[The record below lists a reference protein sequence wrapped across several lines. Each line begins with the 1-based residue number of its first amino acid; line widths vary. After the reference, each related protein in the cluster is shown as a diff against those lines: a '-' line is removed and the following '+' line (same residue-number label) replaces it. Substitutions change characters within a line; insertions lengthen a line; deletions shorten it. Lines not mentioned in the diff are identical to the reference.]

1 MRAFRECRVAP
12 AIRAHHDKEEVMQS
26 RLLLGAVAAASIVV
40 STPALADAQSD
51 LKAQVEALQKQLDL
65 LKAQLDQVTTDMK
78 KQQEAGPHDA
88 KGGGP
93 FLERKPGD
101 ALTFLTPG
109 GGEVTLY
116 GNLDVSFDYTT
127 KGLKSDYGD
136 NGGVPVGKMG
146 WQSAI
151 GTNLSYLGAR
161 GKHPLKPDLDFVWQL
176 EAGIDISATPGTK
189 QTTSNISDTVNG
201 ALFSRNSFVG
211 FSGKDWGAVMIGK
224 SETPYKTSTDRLNP
238 FSGMLGDYRVMI
250 GNTGGDNRV
259 EFGLRASH
267 AIWYESPSWNGASF
281 KAMYSPGQN
290 RDNTSSIVPSSE
302 PDCAGGNIPGSG
314 ALPPTCND
322 GSFGDLYSVSAQY
335 LRGPFYLTTAYEVH
349 RNVNRTSDLENLD
362 PRDVG
367 DESAVKVGA
376 QYTFAPRTTVSALWE
391 RTHRDLPSDLEFQNE
406 RSRPNATWLA
416 LTQVLTDKDNV
427 SFGWGHAG
435 KSKGF
440 LGVHNTPDNQTS
452 FDNSANLYSVA
463 WRHLLD
469 RNTTLYADWAM
480 TVNRADAHYD
490 LGAGGHGVT
499 TDCHDSTPL
508 AAFDPTTGGVTN
520 TGPHCFSGGRLEGVS
535 VGVNYKF

>member
-1 MRAFRECRVAP
+1 MRRTMVLA
-12 AIRAHHDKEEVMQS
+12 
-26 RLLLGAVAAASIVV
+26 AVAGASLAAMSV
-40 STPALADAQSD
+40 PAHADAQSD
-51 LKAQVEALQKQLDL
+51 LKAQVDALQKQLDAV
-65 LKAQLDQVTTDMK
+65 KAQLEQVSAEMQ
-78 KQQEAGPHDA
+78 KQKAAAPAQAQA
-88 KGGGP
+88 QGGP
-93 FLERKPGD
+93 FLRQKPGD
-101 ALTFLTPG
+101 PLTVLTPG

-116 GNLDVSFDYTT
+116 GNFDVSFDYTT

-136 NGGVPVGKMG
+136 NGGVPVGKTG
-146 WQSAI
+146 WQPAI
-151 GTNLSYLGAR
+151 GTNLSYIGGR
-161 GKHPLKPDLDFVWQL
+161 GTHPLMPDFDFVWQL

-201 ALFSRNSFVG
+201 ALFSRNSFIG
-211 FSGKDWGAVMIGK
+211 FAGHDWGGVRIGK

-238 FSGMLGDYRVMI
+238 FSGMLGDYRVIM

-267 AIWYESPSWNGASF
+267 AIWYESPSWSGASF

-290 RDNTSSIVPSSE
+290 RDNTSSIVPSAE

-322 GSFGDLYSVSAQY
+322 GSFGDLFSVSAAY
-335 LRGPFYLTTAYEVH
+335 ASGPLYLTAAYELH
-349 RNVNRTSDLENLD
+349 RNVNRTSDLANLD

-367 DESAVKVGA
+367 DESAFKIGG
-376 QYTFAPRTTVSALWE
+376 QYTFATQTTVSALWE
-391 RTHRDLPSDLEFQNE
+391 RTHRDLPSDLDFQNE

-416 LTQVLTDKDNV
+416 LTQALTQKDSV
-427 SFGWGHAG
+427 SFGWAHAG

-440 LGVHNTPDNQTS
+440 LGVHNTPDDQTT
-452 FDNSANLYSVA
+452 FDNAANMYSLA
-463 WRHLLD
+463 WRHMLD
-469 RNTTLYADWAM
+469 KYTTVYADWAM
-480 TVNRADAHYD
+480 TVNHADAHYD

-520 TGPHCFSGGRLEGVS
+520 TGPHCFSGGHLQGVS
-535 VGVNYKF
+535 VGVAFKF

>member
-1 MRAFRECRVAP
+1 MNVRKPLLVAC
-12 AIRAHHDKEEVMQS
+12 
-26 RLLLGAVAAASIVV
+26 
-40 STPALADAQSD
+40 ALAFGVSGLAKADAVSD
-51 LKAQVEALQKQLDL
+51 LKASMESLQRQLDAV
-65 LKAQLDQVTTDMK
+65 KAQLEAVTGQVQKQKQDQEQEKRAGGAPFV
-78 KQQEAGPHDA
+78 QQ
-88 KGGGP
+88 
-93 FLERKPGD
+93 KPGD
-101 ALTFLTPG
+101 ALTFLAPG

-116 GNLDVSFDYTT
+116 GSLDVSLDETT

-136 NGGVPVGKMG
+136 NGGVPVGKVG
-146 WQSAI
+146 WQPSIA
-151 GTNLSYLGAR
+151 TNLSYLGAR
-161 GKHPLKPDLDFVWQL
+161 GTHPLKPDLDFIWQL
-176 EAGIDISATPGTK
+176 EAGIDISATPGIK
-189 QTTSNISDTVNG
+189 ETTSNTSYAVNG

-211 FSGKDWGAVMIGK
+211 FAGKDWGAVMIGK

-259 EFGLRASH
+259 EFALRAAH
-267 AIWYESPSWNGASF
+267 AIWYESPSWSGASF

-290 RDNTSSIVPSSE
+290 RDDTSSIVPSSE

-322 GSFGDLYSVSAQY
+322 GSFADLYSLSGAY
-335 LRGPFYLTTAYEVH
+335 ASGPLYLTAAYEMH
-349 RNVNRTSDLENLD
+349 RNVNRTSDLANLD

-367 DESAVKVGA
+367 DESAYKIGG
-376 QYTFAPRTTVSALWE
+376 QYTFPTKTTVSALWE
-391 RTHRDLPSDLEFQNE
+391 RTKRKLPSDLAFQDE
-406 RSRPNATWLA
+406 RTRHNATWLA

-435 KSKGF
+435 KSEGV
-440 LGVHNTPDNQTS
+440 LGVHNTAGDPNN
-452 FDNSANLYSVA
+452 FDNSANLYSLA
-463 WRHLLD
+463 WRHALD
-469 RNTTLYADWAM
+469 KSTTFYADWAM
-480 TVNRADAHYD
+480 TANHSDAHYD

-520 TGPHCFSGGRLEGVS
+520 GGPHCFAGSKLQGVS

>member
-1 MRAFRECRVAP
+1 MDAKFLP
-12 AIRAHHDKEEVMQS
+12 II
-26 RLLLGAVAAASIVV
+26 AAATSLAVI
-40 STPALADAQSD
+40 TPARADVTSD
-51 LKAQVEALQKQLDL
+51 LQAQVQALQRQLDAV
-65 LKAQLDQVTTDMK
+65 KAQLDQVTADLK
-78 KQQEAGPHDA
+78 KQKETEQQKQGEVA
-88 KGGGP
+88 KGGP
-93 FLERKPGD
+93 YVEHKPGD
-101 ALTFLTPG
+101 ALTFLVPG

-146 WQSAI
+146 WQPAI
-151 GTNLSYLGAR
+151 ATNLSYLGVK
-161 GKHPLKPDLDFVWQL
+161 GTHPLMPDLNLIWQL

-189 QTTSNISDTVNG
+189 QSTSNISDTVNG

-211 FSGKDWGAVMIGK
+211 FSGKDWGAAMIGK
-224 SETPYKTSTDRLNP
+224 NETPYKTSTDPLNP

-259 EFGLRASH
+259 EFGLRAAH
-267 AIWYESPSWNGASF
+267 AIWYESASWSGFSF

-290 RDNTSSIVPSSE
+290 RDDTSSIVPSSE

-322 GSFGDLYSVSAQY
+322 GSFGDLYSVSAAY
-335 LRGPFYLTTAYEVH
+335 RAGPLYLTTAFERH
-349 RNVNRTSDLENLD
+349 KNVNRTSDLENLD
-362 PRDVG
+362 PRDIA
-367 DESAVKVGA
+367 DEDAFKIGG
-376 QYTFAPRTTVSALWE
+376 QYTFATKTTVNALWE
-391 RTHRDLPSDLEFQNE
+391 RTKRHLPSDLEFQDE
-406 RSRPNATWLA
+406 RTRPNATWLA
-416 LTQVLTDKDNV
+416 LTQGLTPKDNV

-440 LGVHNTPDNQTS
+440 LGGHNTPPDQTS
-452 FDNSANLYSVA
+452 FDNSANMYSLA
-463 WRHLLD
+463 WRHLVD
-469 RNTTLYADWAM
+469 KYTTLYIDYAM
-480 TVNRADAHYD
+480 TDNGPDAHYD

-520 TGPHCFSGGRLEGVS
+520 TGPHCFTGGKLQGVS
-535 VGVNYKF
+535 AGVQFKF